1 MIASTTVRIGLALTA
16 ATLAAPA
23 AAQAETLV
31 GIDTQNRIVTFDS
44 ATPGKVN
51 ARSVKGLPSG
61 ETLTGIDRRPATG
74 SIVAVSSASRLYT
87 LSVRTGAV
95 MPIGM
100 GPFAPLV
107 SGDAI
112 GFDFNPTVDRIRL
125 TTTNGQ
131 NLRLNPDTGAVAFT
145 DGALK
150 YNAGDSG
157 ERIPAFVGG
166 SAYTNSVQ
174 GATTTQLFNL
184 DARRD
189 TLVLQ
194 MPPNDGGLKTIGAV
208 GRSFTNPIGFDI
220 SGSTN
225 AAYVAL
231 RSPGAKVSTFG
242 RIDLGSGR
250 FTPVGRV
257 GSKAKPRVLKAL
269 TVQ

>member
-1 MIASTTVRIGLALTA
+1 MTRRTTLRLTVALTGA
-16 ATLAAPA
+16 AAALPA
-23 AAQAETLV
+23 GAQAETLV

-51 ARSVKGLPSG
+51 ARSIKGLAAG
-61 ETLTGIDRRPATG
+61 ESITGLDRRPATG
-74 SIVAVSSASRLYT
+74 GIVAVSSASRLYN
-87 LSVRTGAV
+87 LSVRTGTV

-100 GPFAPLV
+100 GPFTPAV
-107 SGDAI
+107 SGEAV

-125 TTTNGQ
+125 TTSNGQ
-131 NLRLNPDTGAVAFT
+131 NLRLHPDTGAVAFT

-157 ERIPAFVGG
+157 EMIPSFIGA

-174 GATTTQLFNL
+174 GATATQLFNI

-194 MPPNDGGLKTIGAV
+194 MPPNDGGLKTVGAL
-208 GRSFTNPIGFDI
+208 GRKVTNPMGFDI

-225 AAYVAL
+225 AAYAAL
-231 RSPGAKVSTFG
+231 RSPGARFTTFG
-242 RIDLGSGR
+242 RIDLATGR
-250 FTPVGRV
+250 FTATGRV
-257 GSKAKPRVLKAL
+257 GSKAKPRILKAL